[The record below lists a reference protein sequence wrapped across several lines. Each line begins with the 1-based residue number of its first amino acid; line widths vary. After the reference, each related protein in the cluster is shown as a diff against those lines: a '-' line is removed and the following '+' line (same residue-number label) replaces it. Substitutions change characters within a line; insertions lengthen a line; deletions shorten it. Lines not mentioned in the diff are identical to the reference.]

1 MNRRR
6 LLQGAATLAA
16 LLPVTGL
23 HRRANANLPPL
34 PHPVLVHTMML
45 GGPDFRHLL
54 PPAYASDPNSYG
66 NAFYRVRASALR
78 IDATPAA
85 WEAHWRSA
93 YIPLDDGRTGFGMLA
108 GCDWLADMWRAGNVA
123 IIANVVGAESRDHEH
138 AQRVWES
145 ADRTLSQVSTPRT
158 GWGGRLADATGGN
171 VFSLTPTPRPFCFN
185 RNPDDALSPGTRR
198 VITLSDPQAIGL
210 YTPPPAAE
218 PTALGIH
225 RALQQYYAAVDATL
239 PAGAPQRQFTAHEH
253 QLRALGDRLRPLFD
267 ALVLPPEIEGLTSG
281 ATALATR
288 PLAAQVR
295 NLYHALAAAG
305 EVDVRA
311 ASLAFG
317 NWDSHDLQ
325 QAEIEPKL
333 RDMFGAQGAFAR
345 LYRVLP
351 DTVSSRLVL
360 MFSGEFGR
368 QLRANGDAGTDHG
381 RGNCVLLVGLPVRG
395 GIYGELFP
403 DAELARLEEP
413 TPDIDGRTH
422 LDALL
427 GPLLDYLA
435 PGTADAVLPARATAS
450 VEAGVMLGGLFQT

>member
-1 MNRRR
+1 
-6 LLQGAATLAA
+6 
-16 LLPVTGL
+16 
-23 HRRANANLPPL
+23 
-34 PHPVLVHTMML
+34 
-45 GGPDFRHLL
+45 
-54 PPAYASDPNSYG
+54 
-66 NAFYRVRASALR
+66 
-78 IDATPAA
+78 
-85 WEAHWRSA
+85 
-93 YIPLDDGRTGFGMLA
+93 
-108 GCDWLADMWRAGNVA
+108 
-123 IIANVVGAESRDHEH
+123 
-138 AQRVWES
+138 
-145 ADRTLSQVSTPRT
+145 
-158 GWGGRLADATGGN
+158 
-171 VFSLTPTPRPFCFN
+171 
-185 RNPDDALSPGTRR
+185 

-210 YTPPPAAE
+210 YTPPPTAE
-218 PTALGIH
+218 PTAIGIH
-225 RALQQYYAAVDATL
+225 RALRQYYAAVDATL
-239 PAGAPQRQFTAHEH
+239 PADAPQRQFTAHEH

-267 ALVLPPEIEGLTSG
+267 ALVLPPEIQGLTTG
-281 ATALATR
+281 PTALATR
-288 PLAAQVR
+288 PLAVQVR

-325 QAEIEPKL
+325 QSEIEPKL

-395 GIYGELFP
+395 GIYGDLFP
-403 DAELARLEEP
+403 DAELARLDEP

-435 PGTADAVLPARATAS
+435 PGTADAVLTARATAS
-450 VEAGVMLGGLFQT
+450 VEAGAAIARLFAT